1 MSAIDVA
8 ISGLQSS
15 QTWLDVIS
23 NNVSNSQTVGFKSS
37 RANFASLVSQGLT
50 AASGPDTAE
59 NLGGINPSQLGLGV
73 SVNNIQSL
81 FTQGAVQT
89 TGNSTDIAI
98 QGSGFLV
105 VKQGE
110 NTVYT
115 RAGNLTV
122 DSQGDLVTSS
132 GGLVQGWSQTITRTP
147 NTPAMVTITDSLT
160 TTSTP
165 GDIEIPNNLELSPKA
180 TSSIGNSATA
190 GGVMLGGNLDSSTPL
205 MPVAQQLPMAGAAT
219 AAQLAGF
226 TPQATNTFTVY
237 DSLGTA
243 YTFTM
248 EWQQVANTPAAAPS
262 WQWTM
267 WNTTGG
273 AAPNAGAVWP
283 AAGSEV
289 ATSGGFVAA
298 GLGGANNS
306 AGNVTFNP
314 DGSLATNGVATGQN
328 IQIALTDADGALT
341 PMTFSI
347 NLGTPNIGGVA
358 GLRNGITGDYGDGTT
373 NPATGVYTPNE
384 SIFTSSSDGYA
395 QGNLTGVSFSQ
406 TGQINAT
413 FSNSQTVAIAQ
424 LAMANFSNEAG
435 LSSVGTTEYAA
446 TADSG
451 QPQIGTAGAN
461 GVGTITGGALEA
473 SNVDL
478 TVELTNMLLAQNMF
492 EANSRVVTTAD
503 TVLANLVQMAQNVQ
517 G

>member
-23 NNVSNSQTVGFKSS
+23 NNISNSQTVGFKGS

-89 TGNSTDIAI
+89 TGNATDIAI

-110 NTVYT
+110 STVYT

-122 DSQGDLVTSS
+122 DAQGDLVTSS

-180 TSSIGNSATA
+180 TSSIGSSATA
-190 GGVMLGGNLDSSTPL
+190 GGVMISGNLDSSTPINTA
-205 MPVAQQLPMAGAAT
+205 PLPLGAVPT

-226 TPQATNTFTVY
+226 TPNATNTFTVY

-248 EWQQVANTPAAAPS
+248 EWQQVNATPGAAPA
-262 WQWTM
+262 WQWTL

-273 AAPNAGAVWP
+273 AAPNAGAAWP
-283 AAGSEV
+283 QAGSEV
-289 ATSGGFVAA
+289 ATSSGTVIVGGT
-298 GLGGANNS
+298 NNS
-306 AGNVTFNP
+306 AANVTFNP
-314 DGSLATNGVATGQN
+314 DGSLASNGVATGQN
-328 IQIALTDADGALT
+328 IQLSLPDTDGALT

-358 GLRNGITGDYGDGTT
+358 GLRNGITGDFGDGTT
-373 NPATGVYTPNE
+373 DPATGVYTPNE
-384 SIFTSSSDGYA
+384 SIYTASADGYA

-451 QPQIGTAGAN
+451 QPQIGTAGSN